1 MINEPVSE
9 ANTPLSPA
17 EQADLIPS
25 LATRE
30 ELNEWERDNI
40 LRGRQWALADR
51 QLSRLDPIREEYIR
65 ELHRRMFD
73 QTWKW
78 AGTYRKTD
86 KNLGVPIGEIRDRL
100 AQHLGNGAFWLK
112 NKTYD
117 VDECCVRFH
126 HELVVIYAFPNG
138 NGRHAR
144 LIADAIA
151 IKYGRPVFSW
161 GSKDL
166 IAPGEARNE
175 YLSALRNADKG
186 DFTPLLRFIRS

>member
-186 DFTPLLRFIRS
+186 DFTPLLRFIRA